1 MLKLDNP
8 VSFTVDE
15 QNHISNVLMPLGKK
29 GWSKSDRKTKNIK
42 HKISTHTLQNQ
53 GCRCAY
59 CERILEKG
67 GVQIEHIAPKDSNES
82 FCYEP
87 YNLVSSC
94 GICNAIANKG
104 AKDTILPP
112 KNNNY
117 VNNNFKIVHPYFDDP
132 DTHIKYQDPE
142 KTVFDKALCT
152 PKGLGTIDFFNWDTL
167 NAYIARTI
175 IASSRSIPI
184 NVAQL
189 ILEISL
195 YK

>member
-1 MLKLDNP
+1 MR
-8 VSFTVDE
+8 SR
-15 QNHISNVLMPLGKK
+15 HA
-29 GWSKSDRKTKNIK
+29 NIK

-59 CERILEKG
+59 CERILERG
-67 GVQIEHIAPKDSNES
+67 GVQIEHIAPKDSNEN

-117 VNNNFKIVHPYFDDP
+117 VNNNFKIVHPYFD
-132 DTHIKYQDPE
+132 
-142 KTVFDKALCT
+142 
-152 PKGLGTIDFFNWDTL
+152 GNGR
-167 NAYIARTI
+167 IARL
-175 IASSRSIPI
+175 
-184 NVAQL
+184 VHLWFL
-189 ILEISL
+189 IQKGYQEAYYVLTNNLDLLEI
-195 YK
+195 KNKG